1 MTQSSSP
8 NLQERGAD
16 AEVTDENHPSR
27 ICDLL
32 VLPRMRQSQAML
44 NSFLLPP
51 GLPRH
56 RRGSAQF
63 GMSPR
68 LDVAPKTNRPGP
80 RGTVVTDITK
90 RLRIC
95 DPLTFVRTSRRAP
108 PSRGSQ
114 MCPSC
119 LGSVTSSCCFFLFH
133 EIANHVTMVCA
144 SPRPPSPPPRRHGR
158 CSENVS
164 ACISG
169 NGGHRHHRHRQTY
182 RLNGLKAFI

>member
-1 MTQSSSP
+1 MGSGAIHVSAVHVSAVLSVLCLAP

-95 DPLTFVRTSRRAP
+95 DPLMFVRTSRRAP
-108 PSRGSQ
+108 PSRRSQ
-114 MCPSC
+114 MCPTC
-119 LGSVTSSCCFFLFH
+119 LGSVPSSCCVDLRPWQ
-133 EIANHVTMVCA
+133 TMLQCCTF
-144 SPRPPSPPPRRHGR
+144 PPSLPDTAAAGR
-158 CSENVS
+158 
-164 ACISG
+164 
-169 NGGHRHHRHRQTY
+169 
-182 RLNGLKAFI
+182 